1 MIGNAMQYSRDN
13 TDVGVSVADYEQQV
27 LISVHNRGDPIP
39 ADQLGTIFDSMIR
52 GRGSGS
58 DAKGSTHL
66 GLGLYITKK
75 IVTAH
80 GGEIS
85 VRSTADSGTTFTI
98 LLPR

>member
-1 MIGNAMQYSRDN
+1 
-13 TDVGVSVADYEQQV
+13 
-27 LISVHNRGDPIP
+27 
-39 ADQLGTIFDSMIR
+39 MIR

-58 DAKGSTHL
+58 DAKGSTHP